1 MEFSRYLLTSLFGV
15 AGGVLANLLA
25 AMAQS
30 SFGRFTPFQAAF
42 MTAGI
47 VVFIVLS
54 YRFQPRGNPGQNV
67 DRLHRNLAEQR
78 NELHRLL
85 EKAQSREIWRLQDVQ
100 EWENHARSI
109 SSVKAQLDD
118 KNEAY
123 PYDRIDTLPPPEVSY
138 LIKTAGLVK
147 QVSVML
153 VVPFLIAFGISFYA
167 SPFTQTAYLAMR
179 PPATPLPTAV
189 VAVVSPSPMVTATLA
204 PTGTVVAQ
212 RIETPQPPLAA
223 TPTDLGS
230 SPTPVIVAIA
240 PTSTV
245 TRFPT
250 STIRPPLVTLLP
262 PTLSFPLTPTSPVG
276 SNVSPPELLS
286 PLDGQVFSNQD
297 AVELRWS
304 NVARTED
311 IHYLLVIEHRSGV
324 SFVVTNDTSWS
335 APEWLRDFQPAEGV
349 KWWVTF
355 CGGEIAIGEYS
366 SNPCGPT
373 QPRSTTRRFGWG
385 QTFDSPVPLPT
396 ECTDCLAENA
406 PLLSN
411 R

>member
-1 MEFSRYLLTSLFGV
+1 MEFSRYLLTNLFGV

-30 SFGRFTPFQAAF
+30 SFGRFTPFQAVS

-54 YRFQPRGNPGQNV
+54 YRFQPRENPGQNI

-100 EWENHARSI
+100 EWENHARWI
-109 SSVKAQLDD
+109 AAVKAQLDN

-123 PYDRIDTLPPPEVSY
+123 PYDRIDTLPPPDVSY

-167 SPFTQTAYLAMR
+167 SPFTQTAYLAIR
-179 PPATPLPTAV
+179 PPVMPLPTAV
-189 VAVVSPSPMVTATLA
+189 VAVVSPSPVVTAILA
-204 PTGTVVAQ
+204 STGTVVAQ
-212 RIETPQPPLAA
+212 RIETPQPLPAA
-223 TPTDLGS
+223 TPTDLRS
-230 SPTPVIVAIA
+230 SPTPVIVAVA
-240 PTSTV
+240 PTFTV
-245 TRFPT
+245 TRFPS
-250 STIRPPLVTLLP
+250 STIIPPLVTLLP

-276 SNVSPPELLS
+276 SNVTPPELLS
-286 PLDGQVFSNQD
+286 PQDGQVFSSQD

-304 NVARTED
+304 NVARPED
-311 IHYLLVIEHRSGV
+311 IRYLLVIEHGGGA
-324 SFVVTNDTSWS
+324 SFVVTNNTSWN

-355 CGGEIAIGEYS
+355 CGSEIAIGEYS

-373 QPRSTTRRFGWG
+373 RPPSTIRRFGWG
-385 QTFDSPVPLPT
+385 QTFDSPAPSPT
-396 ECTDCLAENA
+396 ECTDCAAENDPRLGA
-406 PLLSN
+406 